1 MEIKTQFCIN
11 QLVWF
16 VCAETRRIKCERVK
30 GIRVIFTS
38 EPIYS
43 TNGKTK
49 SLLATGEYKHDLT
62 LVYYDLESTSSEP
75 EFMLY
80 DTKEELLRILS
91 NENNEEKVPF
101 K

>member
-1 MEIKTQFCIN
+1 MGLN

-16 VCAETRRIKCERVK
+16 VCAETRRIKCERVR

-38 EPIYS
+38 EPVYS
-43 TNGKTK
+43 RNVRNDEIVP
-49 SLLATGEYKHDLT
+49 TGEYTQAAT
-62 LVYYDLESTSSEP
+62 LVYYDLETTSSEP

-80 DTKEELLRILS
+80 DTKEEFLSILS
-91 NENNEEKVPF
+91 NENNEAKVPF